1 MPNSL
6 VRLAFVSLFAMQ
18 IGADCAVA
26 ADVVKVATL
35 NCEWLN
41 RRRIY
46 VKYGLPLKL
55 TPQDDAIWNSR
66 EFRDGKYRE
75 AARAVAAAIREIDA
89 DVIGLTEVGDEADV
103 RDLRDFV
110 KEAGIDYPFWAAAHS
125 TDTFTNQNVAVLSK
139 RELKQILPEIPGRE
153 GYDLELDDPENEDTT
168 GVSKGMSVVFTA
180 AGRPVNFYVLHLTSE
195 LGGHEKDAQRVAQAS
210 IVRRHYLKPMLHGEH
225 VIISGDLNDN
235 RDQPTIRRI
244 RGRDDI
250 EEDLVQTAGPTFHP
264 RKQDESNESWNE
276 RLRNHWTYEYA
287 GRREQIDHILISPS
301 VVEACSKENQR
312 RQIGINFLDIN
323 QRFDNDTRRASDHR
337 AVLLTLEFQE

>member
-1 MPNSL
+1 MTPAL
-6 VRLAFVSLFAMQ
+6 YRFAILSLFVLQ
-18 IGADCAVA
+18 FGADWAVA

-55 TPQDDAIWNSR
+55 APQDEAIWNSR
-66 EFRDGKYRE
+66 DFRDAKYRE
-75 AARAVAAAIREIDA
+75 AARAVAAAIREINA

-103 RDLRDFV
+103 RELRDLV
-110 KEAGIDYPFWAAAHS
+110 REAGLDYSFAAAGRS
-125 TDTFTNQNVAVLSK
+125 SDTFTNQNVAVLSK
-139 RELKQILPEIPGRE
+139 RELTQILPEIPGRE

-168 GVSKGMSVVFTA
+168 GISKGMSVVFTA

-210 IVRRHYLKPMLHGEH
+210 IVRRHSLKPILRGEH
-225 VIISGDLNDN
+225 VILTGDFNDS
-235 RDQPTIRRI
+235 RDQPAIRRI

-264 RKQDESNESWNE
+264 RKFEETNESWNE

-301 VVEACSKENQR
+301 VVEACSAENQR
-312 RQIGINFLDIN
+312 RQIGIQFLDIMP
-323 QRFDNDTRRASDHR
+323 RFDNDTRQASDHR

>member
-1 MPNSL
+1 MSHSFVRIAVATLL
-6 VRLAFVSLFAMQ
+6 VMQ
-18 IGADCAVA
+18 IGADLAVA

-41 RRRIY
+41 RRRIH

-55 TPQDDAIWNSR
+55 TVQDEAIWDPR

-89 DVIGLTEVGDEADV
+89 DVIGLTEIGDETDV

-110 KEAGIDYPFWAAAHS
+110 KEAGVDYPFWAVAHS

-153 GYDLELDDPENEDTT
+153 GFDLELDDPENEDTT

-180 AGRPVNFYVLHLTSE
+180 ASRPVNFYVLHLASE
-195 LGGHEKDAQRVAQAS
+195 LGGHEKDAQRIAQAS
-210 IVRRHYLKPMLHGEH
+210 IVRRHYLKPMLRGEH
-225 VIISGDLNDN
+225 VIIAGDLNDN
-235 RDQPTIRRI
+235 RDQPAIRRI

-264 RKQDESNESWNE
+264 RKQDESNESWND

-312 RQIGINFLDIN
+312 RQIGIHFLDIH
-323 QRFDNDTRRASDHR
+323 QRFDNNTRRVSDHR